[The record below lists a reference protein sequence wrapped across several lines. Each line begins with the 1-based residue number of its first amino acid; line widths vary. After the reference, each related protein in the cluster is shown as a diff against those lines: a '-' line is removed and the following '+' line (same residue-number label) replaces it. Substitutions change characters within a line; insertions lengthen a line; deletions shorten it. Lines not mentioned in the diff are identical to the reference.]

1 MMELSRKHLSISK
14 SLTLAISAKAK
25 EMKADGLDV
34 IGFGVGEPDFPTP
47 SFIIAAAKEALDS
60 GKTRYTAAA
69 GIKELRE
76 AVCRKLKNDHG
87 LDYRQE
93 EIIISNGAKHSL
105 YNAFQAILNPG
116 DQVIIQSP
124 YWVSYPE
131 LVKMGG
137 GKPVFV
143 EASEQNDLKMKM
155 ADLEKAITASTKAIL
170 INSPSNPN
178 GSVYNRT
185 ELERIAELAVA
196 HDLYLVSD
204 EVYEKLV
211 YDGLEHIS
219 LASLGKE
226 VQERTILVN
235 GVSKTFAMTGWR
247 IGYAAGPEAV
257 ISVMSNLQ
265 SHATS
270 NPNSIAQYA
279 SVAALTHPAS
289 DETVAKMV
297 EQFAKRR
304 DYMVEQLNSMAGLS
318 CLKPGGAFYVMLNI
332 QDLLAKKYQGQR
344 IDGSIDFAN
353 LLLKAEKVAVVPGIA
368 FGADHLI
375 RLSYATSMD
384 NIEKGLKRIESF
396 VKEIV

>member
-25 EMKADGLDV
+25 EMKADGHDV

-47 SFIIAAAKEALDS
+47 SFIITAAKEALDS

-76 AVCRKLKNDHG
+76 AVCRKLKSDHG

-131 LVKMGG
+131 LVKMAG

-178 GSVYNRT
+178 GSVYNRA
-185 ELERIAELAVA
+185 ELERIAELAVE

-226 VQERTILVN
+226 VQKRTILVN

-297 EQFAKRR
+297 EQFVKRR

-368 FGADHLI
+368 FGADYLI

>member
-76 AVCRKLKNDHG
+76 AVCRKLKSDHG

-93 EIIISNGAKHSL
+93 EIIVSNGAKHSL

-178 GSVYNRT
+178 GSVYNRA
-185 ELERIAELAVA
+185 ELERIADLAVE

-219 LASLGKE
+219 PASLGKE
-226 VQERTILVN
+226 VQDRTILVN

-304 DYMVEQLNSMAGLS
+304 DYMVEQLNSIAGLS

-384 NIEKGLKRIESF
+384 NIEKGLKRIEGF

>member
-47 SFIIAAAKEALDS
+47 SFIITAAKEALDS

-76 AVCRKLKNDHG
+76 AVCRKLKSDHG

-131 LVKMGG
+131 LVKMAG

-178 GSVYNRT
+178 GSVYNRA
-185 ELERIAELAVA
+185 ELERIAELAIE

-332 QDLLAKKYQGQR
+332 QDLLAKKYQGQS

>member
-25 EMKADGLDV
+25 EMKADGHDV

-47 SFIIAAAKEALDS
+47 SFIITAAKEALDS

-76 AVCRKLKNDHG
+76 AVCRKLKSDHG

-178 GSVYNRT
+178 GSVYNRA
-185 ELERIAELAVA
+185 ELERIAELAVE

>member
-76 AVCRKLKNDHG
+76 AVCRKLKSDHG

-143 EASEQNDLKMKM
+143 EANEQNDLKMKM

-178 GSVYNRT
+178 GSVYNRA
-185 ELERIAELAVA
+185 ELERIAELAVE

-226 VQERTILVN
+226 VQDRTILVN

-344 IDGSIDFAN
+344 INGSIDFAN

-384 NIEKGLKRIESF
+384 NIEKGLKRIEGF

>member
-25 EMKADGLDV
+25 EMKADGHDV

-47 SFIIAAAKEALDS
+47 SFIITAAKEALDS

-76 AVCRKLKNDHG
+76 AVCRKLKSDHG

-178 GSVYNRT
+178 GSVYNRA
-185 ELERIAELAVA
+185 ELERIAELAVQ

-384 NIEKGLKRIESF
+384 NIEKGLKRIASF

>member
-1 MMELSRKHLSISK
+1 MELSRKHLSISK

-76 AVCRKLKNDHG
+76 AVCRKLKSDHG

-178 GSVYNRT
+178 GSVYNRA
-185 ELERIAELAVA
+185 ELERIAELAVE

-226 VQERTILVN
+226 VQDRTILVN

-304 DYMVEQLNSMAGLS
+304 DYMVEQLNLMAGLS

>member
-25 EMKADGLDV
+25 EMKADGHDV

-47 SFIIAAAKEALDS
+47 SFIITAAKEALDS

-76 AVCRKLKNDHG
+76 AVCRKLKSDHG

-131 LVKMGG
+131 LVKMAG

-178 GSVYNRT
+178 GSVYNRA
-185 ELERIAELAVA
+185 ELERIAELAVE

-219 LASLGKE
+219 LASMGKE

-297 EQFAKRR
+297 EQFVKRR